1 MQSHITDLTNALGG
15 DMKKVLGILAV
26 SAALVGFTACGGDD
40 SANEVGTAAGILAA
54 QLEEKAAGM
63 GVTVDVDCAIKKLV
77 TLSAED
83 LTILSDNIESDV
95 VDVTE
100 LGASEKA
107 QTVTDQIGEECL
119 AMDEAA
125 SEDMTEETTVETTP

>member
-1 MQSHITDLTNALGG
+1 
-15 DMKKVLGILAV
+15 MKKVLGILAAT
-26 SAALVGFTACGGDD
+26 AAVVGFAACGGDD
-40 SANEVGTAAGILAA
+40 SANETGTAAGILAA
-54 QLEEKAAGM
+54 QLEEKAAAQ

-95 VDVTE
+95 EDVTE

-107 QTVTDQIGEECL
+107 QTVVDSIGEECL
-119 AMDEAA
+119 AMNEEATDET
-125 SEDMTEETTVETTP
+125 TEETTP

>member
-1 MQSHITDLTNALGG
+1 
-15 DMKKVLGILAV
+15 MKKVMGILAV
-26 SAALVGFTACGGDD
+26 SAALVGFSACGGDD
-40 SANEVGTAAGILAA
+40 SANEVGTAAGIIAA
-54 QLEEKAAGM
+54 QLEEQATAA

-77 TLSAED
+77 TLSVED
-83 LTILSDNIESDV
+83 LTILGDNLDSNVE
-95 VDVTE
+95 DVTE

-107 QTVTDQIGEECL
+107 STVVAQIGEECL

>member
-1 MQSHITDLTNALGG
+1 
-15 DMKKVLGILAV
+15 MKKVLGILAV

-40 SANEVGTAAGILAA
+40 SANETGTAAGIFAA
-54 QLEEKAAGM
+54 QLEEKAAAQ

-95 VDVTE
+95 EDVTE

-107 QTVTDQIGEECL
+107 QTVVDQIGEVCL

-125 SEDMTEETTVETTP
+125 SEDMTEETTP

>member
-1 MQSHITDLTNALGG
+1 MTNALGG

-40 SANEVGTAAGILAA
+40 SANQTGTAAGILAA
-54 QLEEKAAGM
+54 QLEEKAAAQ

-95 VDVTE
+95 EDVTE

-107 QTVTDQIGEECL
+107 QTVVDQIGEECL

-125 SEDMTEETTVETTP
+125 SEDMSEETTVETTP

>member
-1 MQSHITDLTNALGG
+1 
-15 DMKKVLGILAV
+15 MKKVLGILAV

-40 SANEVGTAAGILAA
+40 SANQTGTAAGILAA
-54 QLEEKAAGM
+54 QLEEKAAAQ

-95 VDVTE
+95 EDVTE

-107 QTVTDQIGEECL
+107 QTVVDQIGEECL

-125 SEDMTEETTVETTP
+125 SEDMSEETTVETTP

>member
-1 MQSHITDLTNALGG
+1 
-15 DMKKVLGILAV
+15 MKKVLGILAV
-26 SAALVGFTACGGDD
+26 SAALVGFSACGGDD
-40 SANEVGTAAGILAA
+40 SAEETGTAAGILAA
-54 QLEEKAAGM
+54 QIEEKAAAQ

-95 VDVTE
+95 EDVTE

-107 QTVTDQIGEECL
+107 QTAVDQIGEECL
-119 AMDEAA
+119 AMSEEATEEEA
-125 SEDMTEETTVETTP
+125 TEEVTEETTP

>member
-1 MQSHITDLTNALGG
+1 
-15 DMKKVLGILAV
+15 MKKVLGILAV

-54 QLEEKAAGM
+54 QLEEKAAAQ

-95 VDVTE
+95 EDVTE

-107 QTVTDQIGEECL
+107 QTVVDQIGEECL

-125 SEDMTEETTVETTP
+125 SEDMSEETTVETTP

>member
-1 MQSHITDLTNALGG
+1 
-15 DMKKVLGILAV
+15 MKKVLGILAV

-40 SANEVGTAAGILAA
+40 SANETGTAAGILAA
-54 QLEEKAAGM
+54 QLEEKAAAQ

-77 TLSAED
+77 TLSSED

-95 VDVTE
+95 QDVTE

-107 QTVTDQIGEECL
+107 QTVVDQIGEECL

-125 SEDMTEETTVETTP
+125 TDDGSADTTMP

>member
-1 MQSHITDLTNALGG
+1 
-15 DMKKVLGILAV
+15 MKKVLGILAV

-40 SANEVGTAAGILAA
+40 SANETGTAAGIFAA
-54 QLEEKAAGM
+54 QLEEKAAAQ

-95 VDVTE
+95 EDVTE

-107 QTVTDQIGEECL
+107 QTVVDQIGEECL